1 MQFQAKY
8 PADEVGSHEAKIKS
22 HPDSAFKQH
31 IMKLC
36 TFDLLFSKIYVLVY
50 FIYKDSI
57 HSYTLFKK
65 AFVLIVANVSNIIHS
80 LTILTLPF
88 GPFKSSDEVI
98 ILQTSQNIYPFLQGV
113 YKRMLQLLHN
123 YGG

>member
-1 MQFQAKY
+1 MY
-8 PADEVGSHEAKIKS
+8 WSI
-22 HPDSAFKQH
+22 
-31 IMKLC
+31 
-36 TFDLLFSKIYVLVY
+36 

-98 ILQTSQNIYPFLQGV
+98 ILQTSQNIYPFLKGV
-113 YKRMLQLLHN
+113 YKRMLQFLHN
-123 YGG
+123 YGE